1 MPSQSIKSPYSPVR
15 HDFDA
20 LKPVAGIET
29 YPTKRAEIAALAALA
44 RETVPGVQLSA
55 TELGA
60 YCRLNRRTAFT
71 FARNGHLLGGI
82 AFLYLNDAGL
92 DALILDEI
100 DLRQPQPQY
109 LAATDDVPAAI
120 YWWALAAKGRGIGGL
135 GQIARLFGS
144 PQYSHVDFYTQPSS
158 REGARTAIALGF
170 ERVPSWQPDLWTYCR
185 TANREAARSETQLRQ
200 AA

>member
-1 MPSQSIKSPYSPVR
+1 MPSQSIKSPYSAVR

-20 LKPVAGIET
+20 LRPVAGIET
-29 YPTKRAEIAALAALA
+29 YPTKRSEIPALAALA
-44 RETVPGVQLSA
+44 REMVPGVQLKA
-55 TELGA
+55 AELAA
-60 YCRLNRRTAFT
+60 YCRFNRRTAFT

-82 AFLYLNDAGL
+82 AFLFLNDAGL

-100 DLRQPQPQY
+100 DLRQPEQRY

-144 PQYSHVDFYTQPSS
+144 PQYSQVDFYAQPSS
-158 REGARTAIALGF
+158 REGTRMATALGF

-185 TANREAARSETQLRQ
+185 TANCQTAGLETQLRQ

>member
-1 MPSQSIKSPYSPVR
+1 MPSQSIKSPNSTVR

-20 LKPVAGIET
+20 LNPVAGIEA
-29 YPTKRAEIAALAALA
+29 YPAKPAEIPALAKLA
-44 RETVPGVQLSA
+44 RETVPGVELSA

-60 YCRLNRRTAFT
+60 YCRLNRRTAFS
-71 FARNGHLLGGI
+71 FAKEGQLLGGI
-82 AFLYLNDAGL
+82 AFLFLNDAGL

-100 DLRQPQPQY
+100 DLRHPQPRY

-135 GQIARLFGS
+135 GRIARLFAG
-144 PQYSHVDFYTQPSS
+144 PQYSRVDFYTQPSS
-158 REGARTAIALGF
+158 RDGERIITTLGF
-170 ERVPSWQPDLWTYCR
+170 ERMPSWQPDLWTYCR
-185 TANREAARSETQLRQ
+185 AANREVARSETQLRQ